1 MKKSFVQKGGAFAI
15 ALILI
20 LTLTHIQAQQ
30 LDPNFKPSVEW
41 SYGKVFDF
49 EMQSDGKIILAG
61 DFQIFDNLA
70 QQYLVRINPDGTP
83 DPSFNTGAGP
93 NQRIVDIVLQPD
105 GKLLV
110 LGPFTTFDNQPAKDL
125 VRLNS
130 DGSIDAT
137 FDTGTGFD
145 ASPYAFAIQPDG
157 EILVTGP
164 FTSYRGASRNHLI
177 RLHSDGSLDTGFD
190 IGAGLSGGVSYII
203 AIQPDNKIVLGGGFT
218 QVNGLTKGGICRFN
232 ADGSMDNTFTATGM
246 GPTSGVYD
254 IEILASGKIL
264 VGGGFASFNG
274 VTKANMVRLNSDGAT
289 DDTFVAA
296 ADGLISQ
303 MVVMPDNS
311 IFIIGSFSIIDG
323 ASTGSYARVTP
334 DGALMNNFALK
345 QGPFI
350 FRAMANDSKL
360 IVSTSATV
368 YKLSRLNADGT
379 LDGLFSQ
386 NAIFKNA
393 GGVIS
398 SMQRSGKIIIG
409 GQMLYLNGAEKK
421 FLARLTPDGKPDN
434 TFNIGTGPNSTIS
447 SIVIQPDDKILL
459 GGLFMTFHDQSA
471 MRILR
476 LNSDGSTDQSF
487 VSPPSDFGSIY
498 SMALQN
504 DGKIIVSGLFPWQY
518 KGATVSNIF
527 RLNADGSLDQSFNVG
542 QGPNS
547 VVNISLI
554 QPDGK
559 IVAFGDFS
567 LWDGNPASRVVRL
580 NTDGSL
586 DTSFTPGS
594 GFDNSTT
601 TAALTPDNKI
611 MVGGYFQSFNGVP
624 VPYLT
629 RLNPSGMR
637 DTSFNPILPG
647 TLNPVSSLVVR
658 SDGKV
663 MVGKRKYPFAGD
675 YPTYFFQV
683 NPDGSPDPDF
693 LFQGPNQGVDYILNG
708 IDESIIVS
716 GGFNS
721 VNGVPRIG
729 MFAILPSLPAPPDVL
744 TIASDGTHSIEL
756 AWNDNS
762 GNEIGFVIQRSAE
775 TPISFTSVDT
785 TFANVVSF
793 KDRNLTPGTSY
804 LYRVASFNRAGSSSF
819 SNTATVSTIPFPAP
833 SSLTA
838 EYKSNGTFVLSW
850 IDNTTGED
858 KFIVERSYSGDLN
871 QFGVVDSVGANI
883 TTLTLPLISN
893 QFQYYYRVK
902 AANAE
907 GFSPYSNT
915 AHVDITTGLKENNR
929 SSAFVWKN
937 AQTGEFTVH
946 TNWNNGFDLVVTDIM
961 GRPVYSAISQDNQFR
976 FQLLAPSG
984 GIYILRIVS
993 QDKIASMRILN

>member
-1 MKKSFVQKGGAFAI
+1 MKKSFVQKGGAFTTV
-15 ALILI
+15 LILI
-20 LTLTHIQAQQ
+20 LTHIQAQQ

-41 SYGKVFDF
+41 SYGRVFDF
-49 EMQSDGKIILAG
+49 EKQPDGKIILAG
-61 DFQIFDNLA
+61 DFQIFDNVA
-70 QQYLVRINPDGTP
+70 QQHLVRINPDGTP

-93 NQRIVDIVLQPD
+93 DQRIVDIVLQPD

-110 LGPFTTFDNQPAKDL
+110 LGPFTSFDNQPAKDL

-130 DGSIDAT
+130 DGSIDVT
-137 FDTGTGFD
+137 FDTGTGFN
-145 ASPYAFAIQPDG
+145 ASPNGMAIQTDG

-164 FTSYRGASRNHLI
+164 FTSYIGTSRNHLI
-177 RLHSDGSLDTGFD
+177 RLHSDGSPDTGFD

-203 AIQPDNKIVLGGGFT
+203 TIQPADNKIILGGGFS
-218 QVNGLTKGGICRFN
+218 QVNNLTKGGICRFN
-232 ADGSMDNTFTATGM
+232 PDGSMDNTFTATGM

-254 IEILASGKIL
+254 IDILASGKIL
-264 VGGGFASFNG
+264 VGGGFTSFNG
-274 VTKANMVRLNSDGAT
+274 VNKANTVRLNSDGTT
-289 DDTFVAA
+289 DETFIAA

-323 ASTGSYARVTP
+323 VSTGSYARVTP
-334 DGALMNNFALK
+334 DGALMNNFASK
-345 QGPFI
+345 QVPTIG
-350 FRAMANDSKL
+350 RAMADDNKL
-360 IVSTSATV
+360 IVVTSGLV
-368 YKLSRLNADGT
+368 DKLSRLNADGT

-386 NAIFKNA
+386 KAIFKNA

-409 GQMLYLNGAEKK
+409 GQMQYLNGAEKK

-434 TFNIGTGPNSTIS
+434 TFNIGTGPNSNVS

-471 MRILR
+471 WRILR

-498 SMALQN
+498 SMALQK

-559 IVAFGDFS
+559 IVAFGYFS

-594 GFDNSTT
+594 GFDNSIL

-611 MVGGYFQSFNGVP
+611 YAGGYFGSFNGVP

-629 RLNPSGMR
+629 RLDPNGTQ
-637 DTSFNPILPG
+637 DATFNPILPG

-658 SDGKV
+658 NDGKV
-663 MVGKRKYPFAGD
+663 MVGKSKYPFAGD

-744 TIASDGTHSIEL
+744 TISSEGTHSVESS
-756 AWNDNS
+756 WNDNS

-785 TFANVVSF
+785 TFANIVSF
-793 KDRNLTPGTSY
+793 KDRNRTPGTSY

-819 SNTATVSTIPFPAP
+819 SSTATASTIPFPAP

-838 EYKSNGTFVLSW
+838 EYKSNGRFVLSW

-858 KFIVERSYSGDLN
+858 KFIVERSYVNDLN
-871 QFGVVDSVGANI
+871 AFNVVDSVPADI
-883 TTLTLPLISN
+883 ITLTVPLISN

-902 AANAE
+902 AVNAE
-907 GFSPYSNT
+907 GSSSYSNT
-915 AHVDITTGLKENNR
+915 AFVDITTGLKENKPP
-929 SSAFVWKN
+929 SAFVWKN
-937 AQTGEFTVH
+937 TQTSEFTVQ
-946 TNWNNGFDLVVTDIM
+946 TNWNNGFDLVISDVM
-961 GRPVYSAISQDNQFR
+961 GKPVYSASSQDDQFR
-976 FQLLAPSG
+976 FHLLAYSA
-984 GIYILRIVS
+984 GIYILRIAS
-993 QDKIASMRILN
+993 EDKILSMRILN